1 MGSVHKGEF
10 NDTNALINKFLCA
23 FIFDKF
29 LKNPKNRDGVEIS
42 QNQYAKLCG
51 LSSSTLTKLKES
63 EGYDL
68 PMSTIYNICRH
79 EEYSLSKLFKEF
91 EKKYGV
97 NIPQ

>member
-1 MGSVHKGEF
+1 MGSIHKGEF
-10 NDTNALINKFLCA
+10 NKNNASVNKFLCA

-29 LKNPKNRDGVEIS
+29 LKSPKNRDGIEIS
-42 QNQYAKLCG
+42 QNQYAKSCG

-63 EGYDL
+63 EGYDI

-79 EEYSLSKLFKEF
+79 EKYSLSTLFKEF
-91 EKKYGV
+91 ENKYGV